1 MKNQQKYSLFLLH
14 LIYSIYINTNICHV
28 RSYRYTVVF
37 AVAKLKKSYL
47 KETEKKFTKYIQLAP
62 Y

>member
-1 MKNQQKYSLFLLH
+1 MKNQHKYSLFLLH

-37 AVAKLKKSYL
+37 AVVKLNYS
-47 KETEKKFTKYIQLAP
+47 KEIEEKFKKYIQLAP